1 MNLSEK
7 DEIGNAG
14 INKNKMPKIGIADSI
29 LKRKREEQYGKRS
42 KQTKYRSTRYREYLL

>member
-14 INKNKMPKIGIADSI
+14 INKNKEK
-29 LKRKREEQYGKRS
+29 KEV
-42 KQTKYRSTRYREYLL
+42 TVW

>member
-14 INKNKMPKIGIADSI
+14 INKNKMPEIGIADSI
-29 LKRKREEQYGKRS
+29 LKRKRK
-42 KQTKYRSTRYREYLL
+42 

>member
-29 LKRKREEQYGKRS
+29 LKIKRK
-42 KQTKYRSTRYREYLL
+42 